1 MLSYPAR
8 KVRPS
13 CFRSYDRTERKMD
26 EMNNTEC
33 PERKRF
39 VDENHLKLL
48 AELDADAIVLADSIE
63 FPSVIPSLIQKFES
77 TPIMPGSRNWM
88 QTWMLAGFDEEIFI
102 ILDRRR
108 GFE

>member
-48 AELDADAIVLADSIE
+48 AELDADAIVDSILIE
-63 FPSVIPSLIQKFES
+63 SAIPSLIKIMES
-77 TPIMPGSRNWM
+77 TPIFPHNRTWM
-88 QTWMLAGFDEEIFI
+88 HTWMLAGFDEEIFI